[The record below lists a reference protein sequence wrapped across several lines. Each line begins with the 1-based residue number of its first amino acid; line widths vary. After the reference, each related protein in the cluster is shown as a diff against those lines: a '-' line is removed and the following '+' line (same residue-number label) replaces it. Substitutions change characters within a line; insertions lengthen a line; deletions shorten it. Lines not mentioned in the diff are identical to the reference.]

1 MRNSLKTVIAGC
13 VLVVLSLISTQAMA
27 NSIEFAVSKYT
38 LSELATGKHNSEVV
52 NKSGMTG
59 QEVLSML
66 NYYTMET
73 EKVSIYDFLKL
84 SYERPITESHYNT
97 ESVAG
102 GLRVYRDRKPEGHK
116 RVYGGIEIKVECC
129 NPVSSDKKKLLNLI
143 NNYKN
148 TPAALPPVTQIG
160 DGGNQQKDSCSDCS
174 KKCDDCEDIDSS
186 IAKNHRRMKSE
197 IDNVRELKKALRQD
211 DLDAI
216 DNAKKAAEKMG
227 YSMSNNTCWVLPLCL
242 FLILLLLFLLLWF
255 LLNRKNHSSQ
265 HSKTES
271 IEDKEKK

>member
-1 MRNSLKTVIAGC
+1 MKNQFKKLIAGC
-13 VLVVLSLISTQAMA
+13 VLIVLSLISNKAIA
-27 NSIEFAVSKYT
+27 NNIEFAISKYT
-38 LSELATGKHNSEVV
+38 LNELVTGKHNSEIV

-59 QEVLSML
+59 QEVLTML
-66 NYYTMET
+66 NYYTMKT
-73 EKVSIYDFLKL
+73 EKVSIYDFIKL
-84 SYERPITESHYNT
+84 SDERPITESHYNT
-97 ESVAG
+97 QSLKS
-102 GLRVYRDRKPEGHK
+102 GLQVYRDRKPVGHK
-116 RVYGGIEIKVECC
+116 RVYRGIEIKVECC
-129 NPVSSDKKKLLNLI
+129 NPVSSDRTKLLDLI

-148 TPAALPPVTQIG
+148 TIVILPPITQIG

-174 KKCDDCEDIDSS
+174 KKCDDCEDVDSS

-227 YSMSNNTCWVLPLCL
+227 YSMSNNTCWIIPL
-242 FLILLLLFLLLWF
+242 LIMLIILLLFLFFWF
-255 LLNRKNHSSQ
+255 LLNRKNNSGQ

-271 IEDKEKK
+271 TKDIK